1 MQILGH
7 SAWKVNWDF
16 AMETVMNCAFS
27 AQKPLNLSSFRFIST
42 GIRRDTCRM
51 LGVLFAAIGVIL
63 SGSNGASAQESGNY
77 PSQAQKQ
84 VVKYL
89 AELGNLHCKETVIQE
104 KLATNGHVQATEHS
118 TFDYLV
124 MIDGTGDDFQLNES
138 RLETKSASHKPLP
151 MLVTN
156 GFSTLLLIF
165 HPYFSGAFDF
175 EPGPDETIDGRN
187 AVSIHFKHIRG
198 RRSLAAL
205 ALRSREYPLELQ
217 GTAWIDKKTGQVL
230 RIDATLEDEMSDIG
244 LRSLNIRVNYSLLRL
259 GATTGSM
266 TLPTLATVEVTTPR
280 QHWRNT
286 HAFSEYKV
294 FGAEAE
300 QDPNVK
306 LKAENRDETIQDAPA
321 GPIPSHQ

>member
-1 MQILGH
+1 
-7 SAWKVNWDF
+7 
-16 AMETVMNCAFS
+16 MNCELLTP
-27 AQKPLNLSSFRFIST
+27 KPLYSPCFQLVAARHRKHT
-42 GIRRDTCRM
+42 GVGFATICAVVGAT
-51 LGVLFAAIGVIL
+51 LVFSGVATSQAP
-63 SGSNGASAQESGNY
+63 GNY
-77 PSQAQKQ
+77 PNQAQKQ

-89 AELGNLHCKETVIQE
+89 NELSNLHCKETVIQE
-104 KLATNGHVQATEHS
+104 KLAANGHVQATEHS
-118 TFDYLV
+118 SFDYLV

-138 RLETKSASHKPLP
+138 RLETKAAPHKPLP

-205 ALRSREYPLELQ
+205 ALRNREYPLELQ
-217 GTAWIDKKTGQVL
+217 GTAWLDKKTGQVL

-244 LRSLNIRVNYSLLRL
+244 LRSLNVHVNYSLLHL
-259 GATTGSM
+259 GAGAGSM

-306 LKAENRDETIQDAPA
+306 LKAERKDETTPDSAPA
-321 GPIPSHQ
+321 PIPSHQ